1 MEVKTKS
8 SVEEITITLTPRDF
22 SSVKSVMGL
31 NDRIN
36 AIFNDMIPA
45 KVRAEYSE
53 WCKQQI
59 LQQMEQHMDPNDC
72 KEKCEKKDQCE
83 EESNCPQEEDDGV
96 VKAVDKSKYYN
107 AVFQHIKWEH
117 AQQLL
122 TLAKQLNIEFG
133 QIQPE

>member
-8 SVEEITITLTPRDF
+8 SVEEIIITLTPRDF
-22 SSVKSVMGL
+22 SSVKSVVGL

-45 KVRAEYSE
+45 KVRAECSE

-59 LQQMEQHMDPNDC
+59 LQQMEQHMNPDDC
-72 KEKCEKKDQCE
+72 KEKCEKKDQHE